1 MREITCDVK
10 KPLAL
15 LCSSI
20 SQISMCVS
28 IVSHVRC
35 DGAPARQLTRAGGGG
50 VGTPRPQ
57 TPSAASRCSRS
68 FSLGS
73 ADLRQPRQKRCT
85 LLRCSWGAL
94 LAVFAMDHLK
104 TLAAA

>member
-1 MREITCDVK
+1 VK

-20 SQISMCVS
+20 SQVSMCVS
-28 IVSHVRC
+28 IVSCIRC
-35 DGAPARQLTRAGGGG
+35 DGPPARQLTRAGGGG
-50 VGTPRPQ
+50 EGTPRPQ

-73 ADLRQPRQKRCT
+73 ADLRQPRQKRCA

-94 LAVFAMDHLK
+94 PAEFAMHHG
-104 TLAAA
+104 TRAAA